1 MTAVHQ
7 TDNAPQLVVIQ
18 PSRLRGTVYALTG
31 GRVVVGREEGCELH
45 FDDAT
50 VSRTHAALERS
61 GGETLVTDLG
71 SSNGTTINGDPV
83 DATGRRLRAGD
94 IVRFGAVE
102 LRFQLS
108 QGHAEP
114 PTGRVPPTAPDNVEY
129 RVQSQSAGQLNNVG
143 HDQYNAYIQQVREER
158 DSFARDIASTKTKA
172 SRLIWIGFAMFVVGL
187 GTYAWAIIRFVG
199 QVDRLSID
207 EPDVFDPPSLFGPQ
221 VAGIPIGLIG
231 FALAGIGSLLLVVG
245 IVLHVV
251 AAARRRRLETQ
262 SPAPW
267 QVVPPAPWQN

>member
-7 TDNAPQLVVIQ
+7 TDNAPQLVVIR

-31 GRVVVGREEGCELH
+31 GRVVVGREESCELH

-83 DATGRRLRAGD
+83 DATGRRLRSGD

-102 LRFQLS
+102 LRFQLP

-114 PTGRVPPTAPDNVEY
+114 PTGRVPPTAPTNVEY

-187 GTYAWAIIRFVG
+187 GTYAWAIMRFAG
-199 QVDRLSID
+199 QVDSLSID

-231 FALAGIGSLLLVVG
+231 FALAGVGSLLLVVG

-251 AAARRRRLETQ
+251 AAARRRRLEAQ

-267 QVVPPAPWQN
+267 QVVPPAPWHN

>member
-1 MTAVHQ
+1 MTAAHQ
-7 TDNAPQLVVIQ
+7 TDNAPQLVVIA
-18 PSRLRGTVYALTG
+18 PSRLRGTAYVLPG

-50 VSRTHAALERS
+50 VSRTHAALERC

-71 SSNGTTINGDPV
+71 SSNGTTINGHPV
-83 DATGRRLRAGD
+83 DATGRTLRSGD

-108 QGHAEP
+108 HGHAEP
-114 PTGRVPPTAPDNVEY
+114 PTGRVPPTTPHNVEY
-129 RVQSQSAGQLNNVG
+129 RVQGQSAGQLNNVA

-172 SRLIWIGFAMFVVGL
+172 SRLIWIGFALFVVGF
-187 GTYAWAIIRFVG
+187 GTYEWAIMRFAG
-199 QVDRLSID
+199 QLDSLSTND
-207 EPDVFDPPSLFGPQ
+207 PDVFHPPSLFGPR
-221 VAGIPIGLIG
+221 VGGIHIGLIG
-231 FALAGIGSLLLVVG
+231 FALAVIGSLLLVVG

-262 SPAPW
+262 FLTPW
-267 QVVPPAPWQN
+267 QVVPPAQWHD